1 MKKTLSLWMFLL
13 IFISAPAL
21 AQSGNVDSTF
31 GTNGIVISNQ
41 GSWAMLGR
49 DIIQQSN
56 GKIIVCGGG
65 NNMII
70 LARYNADGTLDPAFG
85 TGGFANSSPFV
96 LSGIRIAEQK
106 DGKIIAVGTVGS
118 GTSTMFA
125 IYRFD
130 SLGVTDLS
138 FGSNGFLTVN
148 FNTAL
153 NVADTPWALAID
165 DNDVI
170 YVAGQTSNGIDNDF
184 AITKVINGAL
194 VPSFGSNGV
203 AIFDFGSGNDV
214 ATGIGFLPNGNIVV
228 GGRSFN
234 GANNDFALLS
244 IDTNGV
250 LDPAFG
256 NGGKIRADYGNV
268 NNFSDALAV
277 TENGLI
283 LLAGGSN
290 NSTDVALARFLSNGT
305 LDSSFGNGGF
315 VLTNCTGSESAA
327 DIALQ
332 KDGKIILC
340 GETGNGANYRFLVL
354 RYTADGFLDNSF
366 SQNGWATVDAPN
378 NGDNYFG
385 EGVVVLDNGKIAVA
399 GYKNIGFTYEFAVAQ
414 LENAVAYF
422 NVYPDTIPLHWIATN
437 EASGTPP
444 MSYVWSWGDGNTS
457 TGATPS
463 HTYSSPGFYNICLT
477 VTDANNCV
485 STYCDSSTYIFHATS
500 GNAVIYISVVQ
511 GPLTVGMNETLTE
524 KRVRIFPN
532 PTSSLLTIRNV
543 SSPVVE
549 IFNLLGQQLDGV
561 EMINLQNEEM
571 SLDVSKLKSGIY
583 LLRIDG
589 QMVRFVRQ

>member
-1 MKKTLSLWMFLL
+1 MKKTFLL
-13 IFISAPAL
+13 WIFLMTLLGSHVI

-31 GTNGIVISNQ
+31 GTNGLVLTNQ

-49 DIIQQSN
+49 DIIKQSN

-65 NNMII
+65 NNMVI
-70 LARYNADGTLDPAFG
+70 LARYNPDGTLDPSFG
-85 TGGFANSSPFV
+85 TGGISNSSPSV
-96 LSGIRIAEQK
+96 LSGIRLATQK
-106 DGKIIAVGTVGS
+106 DGKIVVAGTVGT

-125 IYRFD
+125 VCRFD
-130 SLGVTDLS
+130 SLGAPDLS
-138 FGSNGFLTVN
+138 FGSNGFIAIN
-148 FNTAL
+148 FNIGL

-170 YVAGQTSNGIDNDF
+170 YVAGQTSNGVDNDF
-184 AITKVINGAL
+184 AVTKVMNGAI
-194 VPSFGSNGV
+194 VTSFGTNGM
-203 AIFDFGSGNDV
+203 ATYDFFTGNDV

-234 GANNDFALLS
+234 GANNDFAMIS

-250 LDPAFG
+250 LDPNFG
-256 NGGKIRADYGNV
+256 VGGTVRADYGNT

-277 TENGLI
+277 TESGLI

-290 NSTDVALARFLSNGT
+290 NSSDVAIARFLSNGT
-305 LDSSFGNGGF
+305 LDTSFGNGGF
-315 VLTNCTGSESAA
+315 TVTNCNGSESAK

-354 RYTADGFLDNSF
+354 RYTADGVLDNSF
-366 SQNGWATVDAPN
+366 SQNGWAIIDAPI

-385 EGVVVLDNGKIAVA
+385 EGVAVLDNGKIAVA
-399 GYKNIGFTYEFAVAQ
+399 GYKNNNFSYEFAAGQ
-414 LENAVAYF
+414 IENSIAYF
-422 NVYPDTIPLHWIATN
+422 NIYPDTIPLHWIATN
-437 EASGTPP
+437 EAAGTPP
-444 MSYVWSWGDGNTS
+444 MTYLWSWGDGNTS

-500 GNAVIYISVVQ
+500 GNSVIYISVVQ
-511 GPLTVGMNETLTE
+511 GPLTVGASEAPAAKNIN
-524 KRVRIFPN
+524 VFPN
-532 PTSSLLTIRNV
+532 PVSSLLTIRNI
-543 SSPVVE
+543 SSSDAEV
-549 IFNLLGQQLDGV
+549 FDLLGHRMNTTTIISKNG
-561 EMINLQNEEM
+561 EEIT
-571 SLDVSKLKSGIY
+571 LDVSSLRAGMY

-589 QMVRFVRQ
+589 QVFRFVRE